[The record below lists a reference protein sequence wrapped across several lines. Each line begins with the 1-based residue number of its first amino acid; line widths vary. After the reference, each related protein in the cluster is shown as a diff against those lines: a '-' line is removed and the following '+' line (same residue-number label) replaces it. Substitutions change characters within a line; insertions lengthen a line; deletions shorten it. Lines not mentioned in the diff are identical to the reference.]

1 MRTITKT
8 YNIYKFDELSEEAKE
23 KAISDQIEFE
33 VENYDVNINDNF
45 KDSIE
50 KAEKLQTPWF
60 LGSIIYEDHKDDII
74 DIIKIYDY
82 GFFEDR
88 DLIGLDF
95 YPDDWD

>member
-33 VENYDVNINDNF
+33 VENYYVNINDNF

-82 GFFEDR
+82 GFFEDG

-95 YPDDWD
+95 YPDD

>member
-82 GFFEDR
+82 GFFEDG